1 MCAQIRSTLLLLLFR
16 GIILGQWNGCPP
28 PPLSLL
34 PAVPSPA
41 SGPSPR
47 CLRDLARCLKQR
59 KGAFFWFVVS
69 NFQKPKP
76 PGEGHL
82 TAQTKYL
89 GENTRPYEQGLPF
102 LCSLP
107 PLQSEL
113 ISSDWGCLSPGGKI
127 LEEKQERVLV
137 SLQAEPSQRVA
148 KSLRGWWVPE
158 RQHSPLAS
166 HGEPQRGE
174 RSHRTDTGV
183 T

>member
-1 MCAQIRSTLLLLLFR
+1 MCAQIPSTLLLLLFR

-28 PPLSLL
+28 PPPFPAPCPPL
-34 PAVPSPA
+34 PCLRP
-41 SGPSPR
+41 
-47 CLRDLARCLKQR
+47 CLRDRARCLKQR

-69 NFQKPKP
+69 NFQKPNP
-76 PGEGHL
+76 PREGHL

-107 PLQSEL
+107 SVLSEL
-113 ISSDWGCLSPGGKI
+113 ISSDWGCLSPRGNI
-127 LEEKQERVLV
+127 LEEKQESILV

-148 KSLRGWWVPE
+148 KSLRGWWVPK
-158 RQHSPLAS
+158 RQHSPPAS